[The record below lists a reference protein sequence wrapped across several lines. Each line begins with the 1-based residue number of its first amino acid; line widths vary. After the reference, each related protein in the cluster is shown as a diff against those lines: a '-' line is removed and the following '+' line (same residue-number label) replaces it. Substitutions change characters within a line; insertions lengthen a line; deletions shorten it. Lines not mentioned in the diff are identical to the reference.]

1 MSCDYGMMRKW
12 CSTLVT
18 RFIQIFIDNEDYFL
32 EPNLEDDTKQ
42 EQKITN
48 FNSIMSNSYKQS
60 DFMENLTEQLYNR
73 IKQKSPF
80 DESRDINDEN

>member
-1 MSCDYGMMRKW
+1 MMRKW

-32 EPNLEDDTKQ
+32 EPNLEDETKQ

-48 FNSIMSNSYKQS
+48 FNSIMSNSYKQG